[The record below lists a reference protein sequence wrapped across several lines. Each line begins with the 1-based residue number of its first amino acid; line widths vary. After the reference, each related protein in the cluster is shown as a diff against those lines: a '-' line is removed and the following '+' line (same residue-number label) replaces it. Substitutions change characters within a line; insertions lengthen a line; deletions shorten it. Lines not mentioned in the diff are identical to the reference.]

1 MKQLSPEYAS
11 SLQACGGERLLIE
24 TSDGP
29 MDSYRF
35 NAGASGLPVIFYCD
49 AGGLRP
55 GMFEMARKLADFG
68 HLVLLPNLYHRHG
81 DYAPFDAAT
90 VFSEPAERERLMTL
104 AASLR
109 LDQAMRDT
117 QACLD
122 YLRDALKVEHVG
134 VLGYC
139 LGGKLAL
146 NAAGHFAKITAAAS
160 IHGGSLATDA
170 PDSPH
175 RLATEIR
182 GKLYIGVA
190 EIDPYFTPEEQLR
203 LRASLDQAGT
213 GYTLEVYP
221 KTQHG
226 FAVVDMP
233 VFDAAS
239 AAKHWQQV
247 QAFFAAD

>member
-1 MKQLSPEYAS
+1 MKQLSPEYGS
-11 SLQACGGERLLIE
+11 SLQACGGEHLLLE
-24 TSDGP
+24 TADGP

-35 NAGASGLPVIFYCD
+35 KTEASGLPVIFYCD

-68 HLVLLPNLYHRHG
+68 HLVLLPNLYHRQG
-81 DYAPFDAAT
+81 DYAPFDPAT
-90 VFSEPAERERLMTL
+90 VFSKPAERERLMTL

-109 LDQAMRDT
+109 LDEAMRDT

-122 YLRDALKVEHVG
+122 YLTIKDVG

-146 NAAGHFAKITAAAS
+146 NAAGHFATITAAAS

-175 RLATEIR
+175 QLAAAMR
-182 GKLYIGVA
+182 GRLYIAVA

-213 GYTLEVYP
+213 DYTLEVYP
-221 KTQHG
+221 KAQHG

-233 VFDAAS
+233 VFDS
-239 AAKHWQQV
+239 ANATHHWQQV
-247 QAFFAAD
+247 QAFFAAG